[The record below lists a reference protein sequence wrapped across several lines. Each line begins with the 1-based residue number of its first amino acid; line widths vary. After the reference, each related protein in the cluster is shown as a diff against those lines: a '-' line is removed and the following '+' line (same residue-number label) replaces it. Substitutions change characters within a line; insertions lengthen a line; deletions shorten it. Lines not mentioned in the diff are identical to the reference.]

1 MRKEKRY
8 EIILMK
14 VTKEPTVPG
23 MNLKPYYPIAATVQR
38 LIQHTAASVITLLR
52 VQDYT
57 VMIDAAA

>member
-23 MNLKPYYPIAATVQR
+23 MNLKPYYPIAATVR
-38 LIQHTAASVITLLR
+38 LFLSVIASII
-52 VQDYT
+52 VF
-57 VMIDAAA
+57 I